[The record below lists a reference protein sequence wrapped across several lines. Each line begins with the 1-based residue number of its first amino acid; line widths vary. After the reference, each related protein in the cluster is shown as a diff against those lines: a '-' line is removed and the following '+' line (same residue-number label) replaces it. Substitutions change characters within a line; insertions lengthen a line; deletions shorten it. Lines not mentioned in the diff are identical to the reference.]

1 MMEKYIK
8 RGQDGNSGVPE
19 YNLDSFLVGLSLAN
33 SYGLEHGVVTV
44 SPMFVDIA
52 SAKFDSS
59 YNLKQS
65 EKEVKR

>member
-1 MMEKYIK
+1 MGKYIK

-19 YNLDSFLVGLSLAN
+19 YNLDPFLVGLSLVN
-33 SYGLEHGVVTV
+33 SYRLEHGVVTV
-44 SPMFVDIA
+44 SPMFVNIA